1 MDDEGSGRACARA
14 ALGSIAHTRPPSPH
28 PRGAPRLLSVLG
40 PQLVRV
46 RRCRLGGLGRVLQ
59 ALARLPTAG
68 CVGVGVGGSAT
79 SAPPPSSLL
88 PPFFPPNPLL
98 IQAASGLHVG
108 GVHLLQPGPVGGDC
122 CACAS
127 LERAIVLRCTG
138 HQLGAVKGEG
148 AGGGGRNAP
157 GAQAGQL
164 QLGGEGGRGR
174 GRGAPARRHTPPTV
188 PCRPPS
194 RAACPLRN
202 PTTPN
207 GARLEI
213 GVRLGHQG
221 DLFASAEGRRV
232 AGGRRI
238 GGMDGCACWPLP
250 PSTLPRLL
258 LIRPPH
264 TQQLASPSAA
274 WLAHDSP
281 GVTRGRWVRW
291 WAWRGTFR
299 AAHPAHPYQP
309 PQCTATPHKRGDRMA
324 WRWRQRPSARCCR
337 RCTTGPRRP
346 VGCGAR
352 RTSWHVCVPGA
363 YHTP

>member
-1 MDDEGSGRACARA
+1 MARSSSASA
-14 ALGSIAHTRPPSPH
+14 AAAWVVWVASSR
-28 PRGAPRLLSVLG
+28 RL
-40 PQLVRV
+40 RV
-46 RRCRLGGLGRVLQ
+46 CRGRVVWMW
-59 ALARLPTAG
+59 AWAEARQ
-68 CVGVGVGGSAT
+68 
-79 SAPPPSSLL
+79 APPPPPL
-88 PPFFPPNPLL
+88 PPPSILSTQPTPHPSS
-98 IQAASGLHVG
+98 IWPSCRQRAPSPG
-108 GVHLLQPGPVGGDC
+108 GP
-122 CACAS
+122 
-127 LERAIVLRCTG
+127 
-138 HQLGAVKGEG
+138 
-148 AGGGGRNAP
+148 GGRRLLCLREPRACDSPALHGPPAGSSERRRRRRRRSQCPGGPGRPAP
-157 GAQAGQL
+157 A
-164 QLGGEGGRGR
+164 GGEGGRGR
-174 GRGAPARRHTPPTV
+174 GRGAPARRHTRPTV